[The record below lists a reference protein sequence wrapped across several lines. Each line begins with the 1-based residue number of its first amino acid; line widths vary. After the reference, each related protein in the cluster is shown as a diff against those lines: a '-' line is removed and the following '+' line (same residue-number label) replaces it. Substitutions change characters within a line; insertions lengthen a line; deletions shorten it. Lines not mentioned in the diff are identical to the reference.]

1 MNSITQDI
9 NFKQSVIKYSYKHG
23 VTAASIVYKLHRKTI
38 YRWREKY
45 DGTLKSL
52 ANKSRRP
59 HRSPNTHTESE
70 IKMIKDYKNK
80 NKDTGIGC
88 IVGKIKES
96 RIYKKCNKFI

>member
-45 DGTLKSL
+45 DGNARYSYNN
-52 ANKSRRP
+52 ANQNVQ
-59 HRSPNTHTESE
+59 PNELLVAF
-70 IKMIKDYKNK
+70 KNEMK
-80 NKDTGIGC
+80 
-88 IVGKIKES
+88 
-96 RIYKKCNKFI
+96 